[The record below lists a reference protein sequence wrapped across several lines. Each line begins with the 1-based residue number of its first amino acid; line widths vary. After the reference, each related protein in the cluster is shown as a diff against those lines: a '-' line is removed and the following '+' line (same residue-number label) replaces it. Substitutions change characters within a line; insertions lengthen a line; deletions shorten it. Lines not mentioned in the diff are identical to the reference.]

1 MLEYLNVNNF
11 SKQTKYADR
20 WNQGIKSVLFLK
32 DSKNDFQEDIE
43 QIKKLGIKIVESLES
58 DISILNSYL
67 INDNIDLIIYISK
80 KEIAE
85 RLNSISLGRRGLMKK
100 ELFLWYLYL
109 QSLKD
114 LKLIV
119 PLAN

>member
-32 DSKNDFQEDIE
+32 DSKNDFQEDIK
-43 QIKKLGIKIVESLES
+43 QIKKLGIRIVESLES

-67 INDNIDLIIYISK
+67 INDNIDLIVYISK

-100 ELFLWYLYL
+100 ELFLWC
-109 QSLKD
+109 KD
-114 LKLIV
+114 ENLNK
-119 PLAN
+119 N

>member
-58 DISILNSYL
+58 DISILNGYL
-67 INDNIDLIIYISK
+67 INDNIDLIVYISK
-80 KEIAE
+80 KDSRKIKFYFIGKKGINEKRIV
-85 RLNSISLGRRGLMKK
+85 SLVLR
-100 ELFLWYLYL
+100 
-109 QSLKD
+109 
-114 LKLIV
+114 
-119 PLAN
+119 

>member
-11 SKQTKYADR
+11 SKQIKYADR

-43 QIKKLGIKIVESLES
+43 QIKKLDIKIVESLES
-58 DISILNSYL
+58 DISNSYL
-67 INDNIDLIIYISK
+67 INDNIDLIVYISK

-85 RLNSISLGRRGLMKK
+85 KLNSISLGRRGLMKK
-100 ELFLWYLYL
+100 ELFLWC
-109 QSLKD
+109 KD
-114 LKLIV
+114 ENLNK
-119 PLAN
+119 N